1 MSSRALSLATV
12 LFLIGFGSDAVLAQ
26 VTNLEAGKA
35 PSQIFAQTCNA
46 CHKSPRG
53 LLKTVAPGSLPS
65 FLRQHYT
72 TGSETANALA
82 AYVTSFAAPS
92 AEPSRRGRQNPRLGN
107 TDRPGVETD
116 APRRRPAAVEPDAPD
131 QKPRRTAR
139 PVVEPGS
146 EELRPSTKRRAR
158 PETAAPAERHV
169 APGSDERIPLSSR
182 PDTPVRSPDGPGGG
196 RRQTPAQ
203 RAAAPEQPVPVATEP
218 AAAPPAAAAPE
229 PPAAP
234 RSPAETPDQ
243 PAFSVPSP

>member
-1 MSSRALSLATV
+1 MLLLGRGWLLVLGMASALGAGAASAE
-12 LFLIGFGSDAVLAQ
+12 
-26 VTNLEAGKA
+26 NLDAGKSA
-35 PSQIFAQTCNA
+35 AALFSSNCTA
-46 CHKSPRG
+46 CHKSPAG
-53 LLKTVAPGSLPS
+53 LAKGNGARSVAD

-182 PDTPVRSPDGPGGG
+182 PDTPVRSPVEDI
-196 RRQTPAQ
+196 A
-203 RAAAPEQPVPVATEP
+203 EQPVPVATEP

>member
-1 MSSRALSLATV
+1 MLLLGRGWLLVLGMASALGAGAASAE
-12 LFLIGFGSDAVLAQ
+12 
-26 VTNLEAGKA
+26 NLDAGKSA
-35 PSQIFAQTCNA
+35 AALFSSNCTA
-46 CHKSPRG
+46 CHKSPAG
-53 LLKTVAPGSLPS
+53 LAKGNGARSVAD

-146 EELRPSTKRRAR
+146 EKLRPSTKRRAR